1 MKALPGAEAGLGE
14 GAGVWVSWE
23 SASVVLE
30 VELVRPSE
38 GVRVC
43 VVEVEVGDVGE
54 EGEGLLGAVDER

>member
-43 VVEVEVGDVGE
+43 VVEVGVVGE
-54 EGEGLLGAVDER
+54 DGEVLLGAVDER